1 VQFEAELGSFRIRSA
16 PQGSVNLRG
25 VGLARVW
32 TARALERVGYL
43 VVENQTSLEVVADS
57 RGLNRVWR
65 IAGEGE
71 TCFGSIEDLVEALAA
86 RTDHRPGDSL

>member
-1 VQFEAELGSFRIRSA
+1 M
-16 PQGSVNLRG
+16 
-25 VGLARVW
+25 W
-32 TARALERVGYL
+32 TARALERVGCL
-43 VVENQTSLEVVADS
+43 VIENQTSLEVVADS

-86 RTDHRPGDSL
+86 RTDLRQADSL